1 MSKHNSTNAT
11 TFLKYATAVSG
22 IGCGLLTAWLTLEL
36 LSSSDSPIFMR
47 RDTTSVVASQTA
59 RVKLTVY
66 YPPHLG
72 AAPNPPSESLT
83 QDVPTS
89 RGLPS
94 EDLQRLQSF
103 IDELAT
109 ALGPDVIIQPGGTAS
124 DRGGTAC
131 GSRPGNS
138 EDSTIG
144 RSSVAQESQDSLNR
158 DSSPRWP
165 PARHVP
171 LTINWKSDVADHKQ
185 FSAPAIDCA
194 ALSWE
199 IVFPQGTH
207 TDQGVSRVL
216 AALSSLKKNHP
227 VIVANHLKTLAE
239 IDNQLRE
246 LGDQYPRTLLSLLGV
261 WREKRSQMYD
271 FVLLTLQNRA
281 LWQTREDDPILAEL
295 QATRASLLR
304 RRQQLLMTH
313 TAEHPEAK
321 QVESLLAEIE
331 QEIQLRTRRRRE
343 YPVSREDE
351 SGSVPGHETTWL
363 PLQPVNSIGS
373 SPSSLGAIAAERKA
387 ESSGRRETDGEL
399 LQRFTALR
407 SAMESYDTTFEESLK
422 AIQVD
427 IGKLQERLTSVCKQ
441 LDEALT
447 DWELGNACVIEPDL
461 ESSLRVNDI
470 TRHPTLWSLF
480 LALVTGLFAH
490 GAVVALISGLAERQY
505 IGSAEQLSAITNGP
519 VFQISLSRETRIV
532 DKANP
537 ISSPHFSMA
546 GVEMGNS
553 PNQNV

>member
-22 IGCGLLTAWLTLEL
+22 IACGLLTAWLTLEL

-47 RDTTSVVASQTA
+47 RDTTSVVASRTV

-94 EDLQRLQSF
+94 EDLRRLQSF

-144 RSSVAQESQDSLNR
+144 SPSVAQESQDSLNR

-331 QEIQLRTRRRRE
+331 QEIQLRARRRKQ
-343 YPVSREDE
+343 YPVSHEPQGDF
-351 SGSVPGHETTWL
+351 VPGHDTTWL
-363 PLQPVNSIGS
+363 ALQHASSIGS
-373 SPSSLGAIAAERKA
+373 PPSSVGVTAES

-399 LQRFTALR
+399 LQRFVALR
-407 SAMESYDTTFEESLK
+407 SEMESYDTTFEESLK
-422 AIQVD
+422 AIQID
-427 IGKLQERLTSVCKQ
+427 IGRLQERLTSVRKQ
-441 LDEALT
+441 LDEAVA
-447 DWELGNACVIEPDL
+447 DWELRNACVIEPDL

-470 TRHPTLWSLF
+470 TRHPTLWSLL

-490 GAVVALISGLAERQY
+490 GAVVALITGFAERQY
-505 IGSAEQLSAITNGP
+505 VGSAGQLSAITNGP
-519 VFQISLSRETRIV
+519 VFQISLPSKTRIV